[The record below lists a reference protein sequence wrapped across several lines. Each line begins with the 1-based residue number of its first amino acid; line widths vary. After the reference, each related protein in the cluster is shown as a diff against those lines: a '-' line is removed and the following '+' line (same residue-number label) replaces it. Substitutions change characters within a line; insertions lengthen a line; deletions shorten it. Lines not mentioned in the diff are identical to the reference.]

1 VALGDES
8 STELSDVRL
17 SYINLGDNYT
27 IANVDTTT
35 ISVILKGVSSV
46 IEKVSPADINAYI
59 DLNNLGAGEHDV
71 DVIVEGNDEKVQ
83 YTPKTT
89 KVKVQIANK

>member
-1 VALGDES
+1 MKKPLNFFSFID
-8 STELSDVRL
+8 
-17 SYINLGDNYT
+17 
-27 IANVDTTT
+27 
-35 ISVILKGVSSV
+35 
-46 IEKVSPADINAYI
+46 KVSPSDINAYI
-59 DLNNLGAGEHDV
+59 DLNNLGPGEHDV